1 MADKKKID
9 YSDQAEL
16 KLFRKLGTDAF
27 GLRFD
32 KITFSG
38 AEANLVG
45 IKTKY
50 TSFSKR
56 LDSRTYF
63 VHDAR
68 YGTGKNE
75 GIFRGSDK
83 DYFKFCR
90 DILKQLKIPS
100 SEIAGQVLLKEQT
113 QQASIDRKTGKVAKE
128 PVQDGKYFARLMRQV
143 DGLPVWSSVMVLGLA
158 AKQRIGYLQ
167 LHWPEISEVVI
178 LEAHRLAHMVKRGW
192 KPPEQPGASV
202 ESVEAGIVHS
212 PALGF
217 FLDTHAAIR
226 VIYEGERGVHRQKPV
241 YFYDR
246 HGRPVPIPRQIEHPK
261 VEPQERK
268 PDQRHS

>member
-32 KITFSG
+32 KMTFSR

-50 TSFSKR
+50 TTFSKR

-63 VHDAR
+63 VQDAR

-100 SEIAGQVLLKEQT
+100 SEIAGQVLMKEQT
-113 QQASIDRKTGKVAKE
+113 QQASIDRKTGKVEKE
-128 PVQDGKYFARLMRQV
+128 PVQEGKYFARLTRQV

-167 LHWPEISEVVI
+167 LHWPEISEVLI

-217 FLDTHAAIR
+217 FLDTNAAIR

-268 PDQRHS
+268 PDQQRS